1 MYSFYIRPRR
11 SLVRVIVP
19 IYVGNQLGR
28 ESVSRHQNV
37 RCQMWFY
44 VEYFWCEIYISPG
57 RHFLFIAWFWAI
69 AFAQI
74 FLKVSEQIAEGIKS
88 LK

>member
-1 MYSFYIRPRR
+1 
-11 SLVRVIVP
+11 
-19 IYVGNQLGR
+19 
-28 ESVSRHQNV
+28 
-37 RCQMWFY
+37 MWFY
-44 VEYFWCEIYISPG
+44 VEYFWCAIYISPG
-57 RHFLFIAWFWAI
+57 WHFLFIAWFWAI